1 MNIRPLFR
9 HSFTYPIPTTNM
21 DTPAVPMPR
30 DAREREILD
39 SLVGIRDHLLLLKRD
54 RTKYIRTQ
62 DVMEIYDQVVQ
73 QVRQLNEFRKGE
85 RLGENRGRQP
95 SAHLPQQEHARTS

>member
-1 MNIRPLFR
+1 
-9 HSFTYPIPTTNM
+9 M

-62 DVMEIYDQVVQ
+62 DVMLIYDQVVQ
-73 QVRQLNEFRKGE
+73 QVRQLNEIRKGE
-85 RLGENRGRQP
+85 RPGENRR
-95 SAHLPQQEHARTS
+95 R